1 MSGMRKFWII
11 TKDVYL
17 KNIKSISFVVM
28 ILVPFIMMGIV
39 YLAGNFAQN
48 NTEVD
53 KIAVLSSNEQLQEQF
68 IQQKTDEFQFTK
80 SDSEAAAQKQLD
92 DEKIDAY
99 LIISVDEKDQTVA
112 GKLYSEKSLGQ
123 TTQLTIQQQLTG
135 VQSVMRAS
143 ALGLSTKDVA
153 SLSQQADLT
162 RQKVSFTDNGKME
175 NDEDNSDVQYI
186 VSYAATILLFIII
199 LTYAQ
204 IIAQEIASEK
214 GTRIMEVILSS
225 TTAQKHFYGKLAG
238 VLLVALTQMGLYAL
252 IFGVGYNQF
261 KDMEIVK
268 NFLSNVSLDN
278 LFGPFLWYTLAFML
292 LGILIFSVLAA
303 LCGSLVNKAEDTA
316 KAILPVTY
324 LSLGGYMLGLILG
337 ASDPNNI
344 VIRITSYIPFLS
356 SYIMPV
362 RLANE
367 TVTVGGA
374 AISLLLL
381 VVCTI
386 LLTLISANM
395 YKSNVLV
402 YSENGIWSSLKQSI
416 SIMRNERKK

>member
-1 MSGMRKFWII
+1 MSKFWII

-17 KNIKSISFVVM
+17 KNIKSISFLIM
-28 ILVPFIMMGIV
+28 ILVPFIMMGVIYV
-39 YLAGNFAQN
+39 AGNFAQQN
-48 NTEVD
+48 SEVN
-53 KIAVLSSNEQLQEQF
+53 KIGILSDDPQLT
-68 IQQKTDEFQFTK
+68 QQLGQVKTDDFEFKAIDSTK
-80 SDSEAAAQKQLD
+80 KAQKELA

-99 LIISVDEKDQTVA
+99 MTVSVANEEVK
-112 GKLYSEKSLGQ
+112 GKLYSENSLGQ
-123 TTQLTIQQQLTG
+123 STQLLIQQQLTG
-135 VQSVMRAS
+135 VQSMLRAS
-143 ALGLSTKDVA
+143 TLGVSPEEVA
-153 SLSQQADLT
+153 SLSQPASFS
-162 RQKVSFTDNGKME
+162 RQKVSFNDQGKMTVG
-175 NDEDNSDVQYI
+175 EDNSDVQYV
-186 VSYAATILLFIII
+186 VSYVATIILFIII

-225 TTAQKHFYGKLAG
+225 TTAQKHFYGKLTG
-238 VLLVALTQMGLYAL
+238 VLLVAVTQMALYGV
-252 IFGVGYNQF
+252 IFGVGFNQF
-261 KDMEIVK
+261 KNMDIVK
-268 NFLSNVSLDN
+268 SALDGISLDSI
-278 LFGPFLWYTLAFML
+278 FGPFLWYSLLFMFF
-292 LGILIFSVLAA
+292 GILIFAVLAA

-367 TVTVGGA
+367 TVDVSGA
-374 AISLLLL
+374 MVSLVILI
-381 VVCTI
+381 VVTFV
-386 LLTLISANM
+386 LMFLSANM

-402 YSENGIWSSLKQSI
+402 YSEGGLWSSLKQSI
-416 SIMRNERKK
+416 SIMRNERKKA